1 MTPYDIYIDDEEK
14 VVAKFST
21 PGFSKEDLTVRYNN
35 GYLGVHGRR
44 QPSPYKT
51 YAVKGILDKDTFV
64 TRVRVGAHYE
74 VEGATY
80 LNGMLE
86 VTMKRNDTSQGAIV
100 PIS

>member
-1 MTPYDIYIDDEEK
+1 MTPYDVYVNDEDK

-21 PGFSKEDLTVRYNN
+21 PGFSKEDLTVRCSD
-35 GYLGVHGRR
+35 GYLGVQGKRKPATL
-44 QPSPYKT
+44 QT
-51 YAVKGILDKDTFV
+51 YVVKGIPDKDMFN
-64 TRVRVGAHYE
+64 TRLRIGPHYE

-86 VTMKRNDTSQGAIV
+86 VTLKRIDTEPGVVI